1 MAANSRSNCLTQV
14 NPRSGLSRRAARGKA
29 RRQTLSEWV
38 DTNETGAIFSGPAGE
53 CLPLDLSFSA
63 GVPQQN
69 RPIRGT
75 SLLK

>member
-14 NPRSGLSRRAARGKA
+14 NPRSELGRRAARGKA

-38 DTNETGAIFSGPAGE
+38 EARATGSISSDPRGE